1 MAVLLIFGGGL
12 DAKITSLASIDNCNK
27 QIDSS
32 NFEQAAGK
40 RVKGVP
46 CFYEE
51 VATEKPIIGETIQKN
66 WSLCWKIGVDREI
79 TPWEMLCLEC
89 IT

>member
-51 VATEKPIIGETIQKN
+51 KPIIGETIQKN
-66 WSLCWKIGVDREI
+66 WSLVG
-79 TPWEMLCLEC
+79 T
-89 IT
+89 

>member
-1 MAVLLIFGGGL
+1 MAVLLIFDGGL
-12 DAKITSLASIDNCNK
+12 DAKITSLASIDNCIE

-32 NFEQAAGK
+32 NFEQAAWK
-40 RVKGVP
+40 RVKRVP

-66 WSLCWKIGVDREI
+66 WSLVGK
-79 TPWEMLCLEC
+79 
-89 IT
+89 